1 MTHLFNAY
9 IKKKKKCNSKQ
20 DTGVDI
26 RPDDVAGHIKVEFDE
41 LSLRAERKTA
51 ALTLHHR

>member
-1 MTHLFNAY
+1 MLTL
-9 IKKKKKCNSKQ
+9 KKKKKCNSKQ

-51 ALTLHHR
+51 ALTLYHR